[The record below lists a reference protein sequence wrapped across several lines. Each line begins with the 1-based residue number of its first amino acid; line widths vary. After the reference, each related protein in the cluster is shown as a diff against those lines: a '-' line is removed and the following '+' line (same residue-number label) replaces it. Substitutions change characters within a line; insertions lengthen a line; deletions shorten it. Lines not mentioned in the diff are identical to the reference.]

1 MHVSPFEFF
10 FSFYGLLLGF
20 SVAELVSGFARM
32 IHERQNVRFGQL
44 TPLLALFLAIDM
56 ITFWNQA
63 WTIFRFAPFNM
74 FLLTV
79 GLVVA
84 GVFYMSATLVFPRH
98 VTPGASLD
106 EHFWMHRRLVLL
118 GVLAANW
125 IVATL
130 FMVNGAISGELAQL
144 NLPLTFWLG
153 LALFTLASLVA
164 ALSPW
169 RGVVTAALIV
179 LLIYQGYNIT
189 RAGWALA
196 EAGGWRMLQQ
206 AVPDATQ

>member
-1 MHVSPFEFF
+1 VSAFEFF

-20 SVAELVSGFARM
+20 SIAELVSGFARM
-32 IHERQNVRFGQL
+32 IHERQNVRFGWL

-63 WTIFRFAPFNM
+63 WTIFRFAPYNM

-84 GVFYMSATLVFPRH
+84 GVFYMSATLVFPRS

-106 EHFWMHRRLVLL
+106 EHFWRHRRLVLL

-130 FMVNGAISGELAQL
+130 FLANGAISGELAQL
-144 NLPLTFWLG
+144 NLPLVFWLG
-153 LALFTLASLVA
+153 LTLFTLACLVA
-164 ALSPW
+164 ALAPW
-169 RGVVTAALIV
+169 RGVVAAALVV
-179 LLIYQGYNIT
+179 LLVYQGNNIA
-189 RAGWALA
+189 RAGWTLA

-206 AVPDATQ
+206 ATPDTTQ